1 MKLMGGLLAPLTR
14 LPVKFLRGGK
24 LADCPASASSSRL
37 RARMV
42 LLEYQVGQLHS
53 TGIGSKCALP
63 VLGHIKAVKGS
74 FRPDVL
80 KSYIS
85 HVAGAS
91 WVRFDESNIV
101 ALDDSNVASML
112 WSVSFLFGRSQA
124 WKP

>member
-1 MKLMGGLLAPLTR
+1 MKLMGGLLAPLDR
-14 LPVKFLRGGK
+14 LPVKFLRSGK

-42 LLEYQVGQLHS
+42 LLEYQVGQFYGS
-53 TGIGSKCALP
+53 SIGSKCALP

-80 KSYIS
+80 KSYIG

-91 WVRFDESNIV
+91 WICFYESNIV
-101 ALDDSNVASML
+101 ALYDSNVASML
-112 WSVSFLFGRSQA
+112 
-124 WKP
+124 

>member
-1 MKLMGGLLAPLTR
+1 
-14 LPVKFLRGGK
+14 
-24 LADCPASASSSRL
+24 
-37 RARMV
+37 MV
-42 LLEYQVGQLHS
+42 LLEYQVGQFHS

-112 WSVSFLFGRSQA
+112 WSVSYLVGAKHGSHRSLTMFEISA
-124 WKP
+124 LTLRLPIETPEPA